1 MGLEWYVCWEMYGR
15 KEGVLKGWEVGENYA
30 TMLNVSQS
38 NKGYRVETKKKR
50 GGAGNVRSEILEVSK
65 SPPPPD
71 RLPHAPVLPFI
82 IVYLFRSLE
91 RPHAYTDYF
100 RLGSVVPLD

>member
-1 MGLEWYVCWEMYGR
+1 MCWKMYGR
-15 KEGVLKGWEVGENYA
+15 KEGVLKGWEVGENNA

-38 NKGYRVETKKKR
+38 NKGYRMETKKKR
-50 GGAGNVRSEILEVSK
+50 GGAGNARYEILEVSN
-65 SPPPPD
+65 SPPPPP

-82 IVYLFRSLE
+82 IVYLSRSLE

-100 RLGSVVPLD
+100 QLCSLVPVD